1 MILGLLFFLQINPP
15 GVAVLPS
22 QAALYSVSG
31 GTAVVEVR
39 DSLGL
44 TVPFTDTGGGSYSN
58 VTVSLPAGSAVG
70 LGWEIAQTKPDGT
83 HFLNP
88 LSSSQYTVLM
98 KMNCSATE
106 SPVGTFDSSAGAGS
120 GIAAGYPGPG
130 ANTPTVLLSGV
141 SYTIAPGSVITGSV
155 AALSANPLQL
165 AFFDVG
171 GVGDTINLDCQDA
184 AGNVLPF
191 VDSNGVSWPSITV
204 SLPAGGAGSAMW
216 LALATAPDGTHL
228 ITTLPTGVAR
238 LNWFVVTGSSGVPT
252 VAMNM
257 GGLPSG
263 AAGSGGNGCDTGFA
277 PSGRQGTLVFL
288 DDSGSVGR

>member
-1 MILGLLFFLQINPP
+1 M
-15 GVAVLPS
+15 
-22 QAALYSVSG
+22 
-31 GTAVVEVR
+31 VEVR

-44 TVPFTDTGGGSYSN
+44 TVPFSDTGGGSYSS
-58 VTVSLPAGSAVG
+58 VTVSLPAGTAVG
-70 LGWEIAQTKPDGT
+70 LGWEISQTKPDGT

-88 LSSSQYTVLM
+88 LGSSQYTVLL

-106 SPVGTFDSSAGAGS
+106 SPVGTFDSSAGVGN
-120 GIAAGYPGPG
+120 GIAAGYPAPSLLS
-130 ANTPTVLLSGV
+130 PTVLLSGI
-141 SYTIAPGSVITGSV
+141 SYTIAPGSVITGSSLL
-155 AALSANPLQL
+155 LSPNPLQL

-204 SLPAGGAGSAMW
+204 SLPAGSAGSAMW

-228 ITTLPTGVAR
+228 ITSLPSGVAR
-238 LNWFVVTGSSGVPT
+238 LNWFVVSGASGVPT

-263 AAGSGGNGCDTGFA
+263 LAGSGGNGCNTGFA
-277 PSGRQGTLVFL
+277 PSGRQGILVFL